1 MLSRWL
7 RWALAAVAVLATSVA
22 LLGAN
27 RGVGAADIA
36 ALATAGLSLIITLI
50 VAVSYGFALIYAYS
64 PPRALQVTGWR
75 ILKAAML
82 EWLATFALFV
92 IIQPFA
98 RWWMGSQAVVGQQA
112 IQPPLLLIHGYFCNR
127 GAWWW
132 LRRSLRAQGRSIATI
147 DLEPPL
153 ADIDKLAEKLDAR
166 IRALV
171 AETGTQSFVLVGHS
185 MGGLTARTYLRRH
198 GSAHVAKLIT
208 LGTPHHGTELARI
221 GLGRNA
227 REMEPG
233 SAWIREHAVA
243 GPLPVP
249 TLSVWSA
256 RDNYVMP
263 QDSSRLGGA
272 REIILPTLGHL
283 SMLFSPKILRI
294 LLDETAEPPRGL

>member
-22 LLGAN
+22 LLGPN
-27 RGVGAADIA
+27 RGLDAADIA
-36 ALATAGLSLIITLI
+36 AFATATLSLINTLI
-50 VAVSYGFALIYAYS
+50 VAVTYGFAVIHAYS
-64 PPRALQVTGWR
+64 PPNALQVTGWR
-75 ILKAAML
+75 TVKAAML
-82 EWLATFALFV
+82 EWLATLALFV
-92 IIQPFA
+92 AIQPFA
-98 RWWMGSQAVVGQQA
+98 RWWMGSQTVVGQQST
-112 IQPPLLLIHGYFCNR
+112 QTPLLLIHGYFCNR

-132 LRRSLRAQGRSIATI
+132 LRRGLRAQGRSIATI

-153 ADIDKLAEKLDAR
+153 ASIDKQAENVDAC

-171 AETGTQSFVLVGHS
+171 AETSAESFVLVGHS
-185 MGGLTARTYLRRH
+185 MGGLAARAYLRRH
-198 GSAHVAKLIT
+198 GGAHVAKLIT

-233 SAWIREHAVA
+233 SAWIRAHAEA
-243 GPLPVP
+243 EPLPVP
-249 TLSVWSA
+249 ALSVWSA

-263 QDSSRLGGA
+263 QDSSRLEGA